1 MEPINIASAL
11 VLLVVVI
18 VLGMILAKTDKKEN
32 YCVDISGGFKSSC
45 DCSGYC
51 EKF

>member
-1 MEPINIASAL
+1 MKPITMLSAL
-11 VLLVVVI
+11 VLLVTVI
-18 VLGMILAKTDKKEN
+18 ILSMALAKIDKKEK
-32 YCVDISGGFKSSC
+32 YCVDISGGIKSSC